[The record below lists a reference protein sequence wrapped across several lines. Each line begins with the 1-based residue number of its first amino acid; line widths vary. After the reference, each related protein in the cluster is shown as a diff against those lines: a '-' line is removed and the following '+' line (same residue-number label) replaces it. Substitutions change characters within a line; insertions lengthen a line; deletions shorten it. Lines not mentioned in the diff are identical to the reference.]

1 MYSTHQIT
9 VSLIVSMK
17 YTRPSRNLT
26 YPPTRM
32 DLCMQLRE
40 RASLDQRKAVERE
53 ERGVRR
59 RIRAIMLDRGGGN
72 CNGSNNSNIEEG
84 FEERSSERSSVR
96 EEDGVQR
103 TEEGQQPQKLPPQSQ
118 KRHPNG
124 QKHQHQR
131 LGGSS
136 KEGTVVRGAG
146 VKKSGDRARR
156 RSAGSA
162 DDDAEARMAGVRT
175 GREAG
180 VNRGGGV
187 SRRRRASVEPNR

>member
-1 MYSTHQIT
+1 M
-9 VSLIVSMK
+9 
-17 YTRPSRNLT
+17 
-26 YPPTRM
+26 
-32 DLCMQLRE
+32 
-40 RASLDQRKAVERE
+40 ERE

-72 CNGSNNSNIEEG
+72 CSGSNNSNVEEG
-84 FEERSSERSSVR
+84 VEERFAERSSERSSVR
-96 EEDGVQR
+96 EEDGVQT
-103 TEEGQQPQKLPPQSQ
+103 TEEGQPQKLPPQSQ

-131 LGGSS
+131 VGGCS
-136 KEGTVVRGAG
+136 KEGTAVRGAG

-162 DDDAEARMAGVRT
+162 DDDAEARMAGIRI

-180 VNRGGGV
+180 VHGGGGV